1 MKAFLFDM
9 DGVLLDSEKIFVRS
23 LKRYLEDQG
32 ISEGISQ
39 DRLSKLTGMKTDAIS
54 KQLME
59 EYGLHKELG
68 ELSQDQDVYFEKEL
82 EKIGALE
89 PMEGLEEFL
98 KSLKEKNFLLA
109 LASSSD
115 KGWVHRVLTELRVEY
130 WFDQIVTGDQ
140 VSVSKPEPDIFL
152 LAAKKL
158 GVKPE
163 DCVVIEDSVNGIKA
177 GKRAGMYVV
186 GYKGSEIFQDTK
198 EADEEIASF
207 SQLNIDRFLEPPSK
221 IN

>member
-68 ELSQDQDVYFEKEL
+68 ELSQ
-82 EKIGALE
+82 
-89 PMEGLEEFL
+89 
-98 KSLKEKNFLLA
+98 A
-109 LASSSD
+109 LA
-115 KGWVHRVLTELRVEY
+115 KERFRL
-130 WFDQIVTGDQ
+130 
-140 VSVSKPEPDIFL
+140 FL
-152 LAAKKL
+152 
-158 GVKPE
+158 
-163 DCVVIEDSVNGIKA
+163 N
-177 GKRAGMYVV
+177 
-186 GYKGSEIFQDTK
+186 
-198 EADEEIASF
+198 
-207 SQLNIDRFLEPPSK
+207 
-221 IN
+221 